1 MTTVPDVTFLRDTQ
15 HGGPADQASTI
26 AAKLAAFAAAAT
38 TSLDIAIYDFR
49 LSDPGLVA
57 TVVGGL
63 TDAADRGVV
72 VRIAYDAGKPDTAD
86 AKTFAALQ
94 ADPAPPGTAE
104 WVTDH
109 FADTAVAT
117 EAITAGRQLM
127 HSKYIVRDAGGSGSP
142 AVWTGSTNFTDDA
155 WNRQENNIIILPG
168 AAIAAAYRKDFD
180 QMWTAG
186 AITGSGAHDAGTA
199 PLGAG
204 TVGWDF
210 SPADGAAIDHAL
222 AERITKREPP
232 HRPRCHGSHLT
243 PRPRRSRRRDHPR
256 RGRLR
261 HLRRRPDGPHRQE
274 RLGTRAARRRRARRL
289 AHRRRPPRP
298 QELHPLHADRAHD
311 FMHLKVLI
319 TDDELTTGSY
329 NFSANAERN
338 AENQIHLDD
347 PATVSAYADY
357 ITAVAAAYPTA

>member
-49 LSDPGLVA
+49 LSDPALVA
-57 TVVGGL
+57 TVVDAL
-63 TDAADRGVV
+63 ADAAARGVV

-86 AKTFAALQ
+86 ANTFAALQ

-168 AAIAAAYRKDFD
+168 VAIAADYRKDFD

-204 TVGWDF
+204 TVGLGLQPRRRLRDR
-210 SPADGAAIDHAL
+210 PRPCRTDHQG
-222 AERITKREPP
+222 EPP
-232 HRPRCHGSHLT
+232 HRPRCHGAHLT

-274 RLGTRAARRRRARRL
+274 RLGTRTARRRRRSPTGAPSPPTSPART
-289 AHRRRPPRP
+289 PPP
-298 QELHPLHADRAHD
+298 THPPAC
-311 FMHLKVLI
+311 
-319 TDDELTTGSY
+319 TTSCT
-329 NFSANAERN
+329 SKC
-338 AENQIHLDD
+338 
-347 PATVSAYADY
+347 
-357 ITAVAAAYPTA
+357 

>member
-1 MTTVPDVTFLRDTQ
+1 MTTAPDVTFLRDTQ
-15 HGGPADQASTI
+15 HGGAADQAGTT

-38 TSLDIAIYDFR
+38 KSLDIAIYDFR
-49 LSDPGLVA
+49 LSDPGLA
-57 TVVGGL
+57 GTVVDAF
-63 TDAADRGVV
+63 TDAAARGVT

-168 AAIAAAYRKDFD
+168 AAIAADYRKDFD

-199 PLGAG
+199 PFGAG

-210 SPADGAAIDHAL
+210 SPADGSAIDHAL
-222 AERITKREPP
+222 TERITKANRRILLAAMVLTSHRVLAALADAITRGVAVSGIYDGGQMDPIVKDVWEPEP
-232 HRPRCHGSHLT
+232 HDAAVLADWRTVAAHLARKNST
-243 PRPRRSRRRDHPR
+243 PYTPTSV
-256 RGRLR
+256 
-261 HLRRRPDGPHRQE
+261 
-274 RLGTRAARRRRARRL
+274 
-289 AHRRRPPRP
+289 
-298 QELHPLHADRAHD
+298 HD

-347 PATVSAYADY
+347 PGTVSAYADY
-357 ITAVAAAYPTA
+357 ITAVAAAYATA